1 MNYKFDGEEISVIL
15 VSLIAR
21 RNNILGLLNIER
33 MSETY
38 YAGYR
43 QELSVVEN
51 MLERIFP
58 GSVANLNACC
68 AA

>member
-15 VSLIAR
+15 VSLITR

-38 YAGYR
+38 YADYR
-43 QELSVVEN
+43 RELRVVEN

-58 GSVANLNACC
+58 GSVANLC